1 MLHSLERRSAVT
13 QGVVLTLAPILAV
26 MGFVLVAPILA
37 GMQAHFQGVAHSEIW
52 VPLVMTAPALCIAL
66 LSPLAGV
73 LADRFGARRVLLIS
87 LAVYAFF
94 GTAPLYLESL
104 RSIVL
109 TRFGVGVAEAGIL
122 TCTMTLVGVLFQGD
136 ERQKWLAYQ
145 SGTAPA
151 AAALL
156 LLAGGFIG
164 SGSWR
169 FPFWGY
175 ALSVF
180 VFVGVLF
187 KVDEP
192 EQRRRE
198 VVNGPAIAWPH
209 LVKVCVFALFA
220 SLIFYLVPAELAFVL
235 SGRGIQSPSIIGLTI
250 AIGTLAVPVGT
261 LTSRRLTQLPVGRVL
276 SAALVLMGVGLI
288 VIAIGKSLPVI
299 TAGVIVHQFGGGIM
313 LPTAMNYA
321 LSRLSP
327 ESQGRGTGIWWSAYF
342 IAQFLTPISVTALT
356 VGLGTLA
363 AALIGFGV
371 ACFLFC
377 LPVLLLTRTISQTDG
392 STLE

>member
-1 MLHSLERRSAVT
+1 MSQSLERRSAIT

-37 GMQAHFQGVAHSEIW
+37 SMQVHFRNVPHSDIW

-87 LAVYAFF
+87 LAIYAVF

-104 RSIVL
+104 YAIVV
-109 TRFGVGVAEAGIL
+109 TRFGVGIAEAGIL

-136 ERQKWLAYQ
+136 ERQRWLAYQ

-156 LLAGGFIG
+156 LLAGGIIG
-164 SGSWR
+164 SGGWR

-175 ALSVF
+175 ALSVV
-180 VFVGVLF
+180 VFVGVLL
-187 KVDEP
+187 KVIEP
-192 EQRRRE
+192 EPRTRD
-198 VVNGPAIAWPH
+198 VINGPPIPWPH
-209 LVKVCVFALFA
+209 LLKVCVFALFA

-235 SGRGIQSPSIIGLTI
+235 FGRGIQSPSVIGLTI

-261 LTSRRLTQLPVGRVL
+261 LTSRRLTGLPVGRVL
-276 SAALVLMGVGLI
+276 TAAIVIMAIGLI
-288 VIAIGKSLPVI
+288 VIALGATLPVI
-299 TAGVIVHQFGGGIM
+299 TAGVIIHQFGGGIM

-321 LSRLSP
+321 LSRLP
-327 ESQGRGTGIWWSAYF
+327 AESQGRGTGVWWSAYF
-342 IAQFLTPISVTALT
+342 IAQFITPLSVTALAT
-356 VGLGTLA
+356 GLGTLA
-363 AALIGFGV
+363 AALLAFAV
-371 ACFLFC
+371 ACFVFC
-377 LPVLLLTRTISQTDG
+377 LPVLAFTRAD
-392 STLE
+392 

>member
-1 MLHSLERRSAVT
+1 MLNSLQRRSAVT
-13 QGVVLTLAPILAV
+13 QGMVLTLAPILAV

-37 GMQAHFQGVAHSEIW
+37 SMQAHFQGVAHSEIW

-73 LADRFGARRVLLIS
+73 LVDRYGARRVLLIS
-87 LAVYAFF
+87 LAVYAVF

-104 RSIVL
+104 HAIVV
-109 TRFGVGVAEAGIL
+109 TRFGVGLAEAGIL

-164 SGSWR
+164 SGGWR

-175 ALSVF
+175 AMSVF
-180 VFVGVLF
+180 VFAGVLF
-187 KVDEP
+187 EVIEP
-192 EQRRRE
+192 ERRPRE
-198 VVNGPAIAWPH
+198 VATAVPGIPWPH
-209 LVKVCVFALFA
+209 LIKVCVFALFA

-235 SGRGIQSPSIIGLTI
+235 FGRGIQSPGIIGLTI

-261 LTSRRLTQLPVGRVL
+261 LTSRRLTRLPVGRVL
-276 SAALVLMGVGLI
+276 AAAMVLMGVGLI
-288 VIAIGKSLPVI
+288 VIAAGKSLPVM

-342 IAQFLTPISVTALT
+342 IAQFLTPLSVTLMT
-356 VGLGTLA
+356 LSLGTLS
-363 AALIGFGV
+363 AALIGFAV

-377 LPVLLLTRTISQTDG
+377 LPVLLLTRTR
-392 STLE
+392 

>member
-1 MLHSLERRSAVT
+1 MSQSLERRSAIT

-37 GMQAHFQGVAHSEIW
+37 SMQVHFRNVPHSDIW

-87 LAVYAFF
+87 LAIYAVF

-104 RSIVL
+104 YAIVV
-109 TRFGVGVAEAGIL
+109 TRFGVGIAEAGIL

-136 ERQKWLAYQ
+136 ERQRWLAYQ

-156 LLAGGFIG
+156 LLAGGIIG
-164 SGSWR
+164 SGGWR

-175 ALSVF
+175 ALSVV
-180 VFVGVLF
+180 VFVGVLL
-187 KVDEP
+187 KVIEP
-192 EQRRRE
+192 EPRTRD
-198 VVNGPAIAWPH
+198 VINGPPIPWPH
-209 LVKVCVFALFA
+209 LLKVCVFALFA

-235 SGRGIQSPSIIGLTI
+235 FGRGIQSPSVIGLTI

-261 LTSRRLTQLPVGRVL
+261 LTSRRLTGLPVGRVL
-276 SAALVLMGVGLI
+276 SAAIVIMAIGLI
-288 VIAIGKSLPVI
+288 VIALGATLPVI
-299 TAGVIVHQFGGGIM
+299 TAGVIIHQFGGGIM

-321 LSRLSP
+321 LSRLP
-327 ESQGRGTGIWWSAYF
+327 AESQGRGTGVWWSAYF
-342 IAQFLTPISVTALT
+342 IAQFITPLSVTALAT
-356 VGLGTLA
+356 GLGTLA
-363 AALIGFGV
+363 AALLAFAV
-371 ACFLFC
+371 ACFVFC
-377 LPVLLLTRTISQTDG
+377 LPVLAFTRAD
-392 STLE
+392 

>member
-1 MLHSLERRSAVT
+1 MLQSLERRSAVT

-37 GMQAHFQGVAHSEIW
+37 SMQVHFKDVPHSEIW

-87 LAVYAFF
+87 LAVYAVF

-104 RSIVL
+104 YAIVV
-109 TRFGVGVAEAGIL
+109 TRFGVGIAEAGIL

-136 ERQKWLAYQ
+136 ERQRWLAYQ

-156 LLAGGFIG
+156 LLAGGIIG
-164 SGSWR
+164 SGGWR

-175 ALSVF
+175 LLSVV
-180 VFVGVLF
+180 VFVGVLS
-187 KVDEP
+187 KVVEP
-192 EQRRRE
+192 EPRQRD
-198 VVNGPAIAWPH
+198 VIHGPPMPWPH
-209 LVKVCVFALFA
+209 LVKICVFALFA

-235 SGRGIQSPSIIGLTI
+235 FGRGFQSPSVIGLTI
-250 AIGTLAVPVGT
+250 ALGTLAVPVGT
-261 LTSRRLTQLPVGRVL
+261 LTSRRLTRMPVGRVL
-276 SAALVLMGVGLI
+276 AASMVLMGIGLI
-288 VIAIGKSLPVI
+288 VIGLGPTLPVI
-299 TAGVIVHQFGGGIM
+299 AAGTLVHQFGGGIM

-321 LSRLSP
+321 LSRLPP
-327 ESQGRGTGIWWSAYF
+327 ESQGRGTGVWWSAYF
-342 IAQFLTPISVTALT
+342 IAQFITPLSVTALAT
-356 VGLGTLA
+356 GLGTLA
-363 AALIGFGV
+363 AALLAFAV

-377 LPVLLLTRTISQTDG
+377 IPVLLVTRT
-392 STLE
+392 E

>member
-1 MLHSLERRSAVT
+1 MLQSLERRSAVT

-37 GMQAHFQGVAHSEIW
+37 SMQAHFQDVAHSEIW

-66 LSPLAGV
+66 LSPVAGL

-87 LAVYAFF
+87 LAVYAVF

-104 RSIVL
+104 HAIVL
-109 TRFGVGVAEAGIL
+109 TRFGVGIAEAGIL
-122 TCTMTLVGVLFQGD
+122 TCTMTLVGRLFEGD
-136 ERQKWLAYQ
+136 ERQRWLAYQ
-145 SGTAPA
+145 AGTAPA

-156 LLAGGFIG
+156 LLAGGLIG
-164 SGSWR
+164 SGGWR

-175 ALSVF
+175 AMSVL
-180 VFVGVLF
+180 VFAGVLF
-187 KVDEP
+187 KVVEP
-192 EQRRRE
+192 EPRQRQAVSAVRI
-198 VVNGPAIAWPH
+198 PWPH

-235 SGRGIQSPSIIGLTI
+235 FGRGIQSPGIIGLTI

-261 LTSRRLTQLPVGRVL
+261 LTSRRLTRLPVGRVL
-276 SAALVLMGVGLI
+276 SAAMVLMGVGLI
-288 VIAIGKSLPVI
+288 VIAAGTSLPMI

-321 LSRLSP
+321 LSRLPP

-342 IAQFLTPISVTALT
+342 IAQFVTPLSVTALT
-356 VGLGTLA
+356 HGLGTLS
-363 AALIGFGV
+363 AALIGFAV
-371 ACFLFC
+371 ACFVFC
-377 LPVLLLTRTISQTDG
+377 LPVLLSTRT
-392 STLE
+392 E

>member
-1 MLHSLERRSAVT
+1 MLQSLEHRSAVT

-37 GMQAHFQGVAHSEIW
+37 SMQAHFQDVPHSEIW

-87 LAVYAFF
+87 LAIYAVF

-104 RSIVL
+104 HAIVV
-109 TRFGVGVAEAGIL
+109 TRFGVGIAEAGIL
-122 TCTMTLVGVLFQGD
+122 TCTMTLVGMLFQGD
-136 ERQKWLAYQ
+136 ERQRWLAYQ

-156 LLAGGFIG
+156 LLAGGIIG
-164 SGSWR
+164 SGGWR

-175 ALSVF
+175 SLSVV

-187 KVDEP
+187 KVIEP
-192 EQRRRE
+192 EARQRD
-198 VVNGPAIAWPH
+198 VINGPPIPWPH
-209 LVKVCVFALFA
+209 LLKVCIFALFA

-235 SGRGIQSPSIIGLTI
+235 FGRGIQSPGMIGLTI

-261 LTSRRLTQLPVGRVL
+261 LTSRRLTRMPIGRVL
-276 SAALVLMGVGLI
+276 SAAMVLMGIGLI
-288 VIAIGKSLPVI
+288 VIALGATLPVI
-299 TAGVIVHQFGGGIM
+299 TAGSIIHQFGGGIM

-321 LSRLSP
+321 LSRLP
-327 ESQGRGTGIWWSAYF
+327 VESQGRGTGVWWSAYF
-342 IAQFLTPISVTALT
+342 IAQFLTPLSVTA
-356 VGLGTLA
+356 VSAGLGTLA
-363 AALIGFGV
+363 AALLAFAV

-377 LPVLLLTRTISQTDG
+377 VPVLLFTRKD
-392 STLE
+392 